1 MKKNNLEKWGNL
13 LSELDLSLEAFGVFL
28 QYPERLSSFN
38 EELFTDFASQEGFD
52 FPQGCLSTLSEEEL
66 DLFESKTG
74 LVLPQEY
81 REYCQ
86 VFGSGGFGLNEFAI
100 DCPSIQYLEETLD
113 SHKGILEAHVPRIF
127 KEGHFIVEPCE
138 ATELLQNAYLIGFG
152 VEDQLFVF
160 DLRTYSEQDRSYDI
174 YATLSNTSEGAEIHY
189 LGRSFYS
196 FIRDV
201 CLGTATNKNFTDWLG
216 FIPQRVSESCPESS
230 DDKSNTFFPF
240 PIAENLPQ

>member
-1 MKKNNLEKWGNL
+1 MKKNNLEKWKNL
-13 LSELDLSLEAFGVFL
+13 LLKLDVSLEGFGISL
-28 QYPERLSSFN
+28 QYPEPLSSLD
-38 EELFTDFASQEGFD
+38 EELFTDFASQAGFD
-52 FPQGCLSTLSEEEL
+52 FPQGCLSNLSEEEL
-66 DLFESKTG
+66 NLFESKTR

-86 VFGSGGFGLNEFAI
+86 VFGSGRFGLNDFYI
-100 DCPSIQYLEETLD
+100 DCPSLQYLEKRLG
-113 SHKGILEAHVPRIF
+113 SNQCILEAHIPRIV
-127 KEGHFIVEPCE
+127 KKGHTVVKPCE
-138 ATELLQNAYLIGFG
+138 ATELLKNAYLIGSG
-152 VEDQLFVF
+152 IEDQLFVF

-174 YATLSNTSEGAEIHY
+174 YATLSDTPDGAEIYY

-216 FIPQRVSESCPESS
+216 FIPQRVGESDPESS

-240 PIAENLPQ
+240 PIAENLP